1 MKTSTKEGIEARGF
15 KVLTY
20 IDTDL
25 GNVKNFLGVDRRRFK
40 KTGEESIDRLQAY
53 LKEIIISGEELNMFK
68 FLSAAF
74 EDTDLTEEELRS
86 ILILVGKMSTD
97 NGENLFSNIALK
109 KDSDS
114 EFFRNMLKKTFVA
127 VMNDLIK

>member
-20 IDTDL
+20 IDTEL

-74 EDTDLTEEELRS
+74 EDSDLTEEELRS